1 MAFRQPADHMTHPT
15 FDLVGV
21 GLNAT
26 DTLIKVAHFPA
37 YGGKVPIEAEIVSP
51 GGQVASALTAVAK
64 LGKRVKYIG
73 TVGDDERGRIQL
85 QSLRETGINLDDV
98 EVREN
103 CPNQMAYIVIDES
116 TGERTVFWSRA
127 HCLTLDPDTITA
139 EKIGCARMLHIDGHD
154 TPAVEKAARVA
165 RELHIPVS
173 VDVDTIY
180 PGFDRVLGFVDYLIS
195 SSEFPVRWTNENDP
209 FRALEMIQNQYGMRI
224 AAMTLGAHGA
234 LARIINEPRPNEPR
248 PKEAVKTRDSME
260 RVPPPRR
267 GREGARSANEPANAR
282 FVYSPGFV
290 VDCVDTTGAGDVF
303 HGAFCYAVLEG
314 MPIGDTL
321 EFSNAM
327 AALNCTRLGARGG
340 IGTLGDARAL
350 IERAER
356 RSHHDFSSAARR
368 A

>member
-1 MAFRQPADHMTHPT
+1 LNPT

-26 DTLIKVAHFPA
+26 DTLIQVAHFPA
-37 YGGKVPIEAEIVSP
+37 YGGKVPIDSEILSP
-51 GGQVASALTAVAK
+51 GGQVASALAAAAK
-64 LGKRVKYIG
+64 LGLRCKYIG

-85 QSLRETGINLDDV
+85 DSLRGSAMNLDDV
-98 EVREN
+98 EVRPG
-103 CPNQMAYIVIDES
+103 CPNQMAYIIIDQS
-116 TGERTVFWSRA
+116 TGERTVFWRRPE
-127 HCLTLDPDTITA
+127 CLRLDP
-139 EKIGCARMLHIDGHD
+139 EKITPEKIACARMLHIDGHD

-180 PGFDRVLGFVDYLIS
+180 PGFDRVLPFVDYLVA
-195 SSEFPVRWTNENDP
+195 SSEFPGRWTKENDP
-209 FRALEMIQNQYGMRI
+209 FRALEIIQNEYGMPV

-234 LARIINEPRPNEPR
+234 LARIKGDALARVSDDALARVNE
-248 PKEAVKTRDSME
+248 DQH
-260 RVPPPRR
+260 
-267 GREGARSANEPANAR
+267 AR

-314 MPIGDTL
+314 MPISESL
-321 EFSNAM
+321 ELSNAM
-327 AALNCTRLGARGG
+327 AALNCTRVGARGG
-340 IGTLGDARAL
+340 IATLAEARSL
-350 IERAER
+350 MHRGER
-356 RSHHDFSSAARR
+356 RSHGEFASLAASGARH